1 MGELFVPNPSQ
12 HDVSSFQ
19 VLVEGKQIDPS
30 YQVISISVSREV
42 NRIPTAKIIIRD
54 GEAAERDFEIS
65 NSDDFLPGKK
75 IRIKIGLDGNNNQ
88 AFEGIIVKH
97 AIKISTNGNSM
108 LQVECFDAA
117 VRMSVGRHSRYY
129 TQVSD
134 SRLFDEIIS
143 QYSGLSVDAES
154 TSLTHKEI
162 VQHHISDWDFILLR
176 AEANGMLVRVE
187 DGKLGITKPNTSA
200 KPVLQL
206 TYGSSIIEFE
216 AEMDA
221 RTQWKN
227 VKASSWDFSKQ
238 GLMTADTTE
247 ATSFTQSG
255 NVQGSDIANAINL
268 SEYEMRHS
276 GHLPEQELQDWADGI
291 MMRSRLSKIRGRARF
306 AGFDGIRPGDMVKLD
321 GVGNRFTGNAYVT
334 AVRQEIGN
342 GSWETHVQFGL
353 DSMRYAFLYND
364 MQDQLSA
371 GLVGGIHGLQIGI
384 VVQLE
389 NDPDGE
395 DRIKVKIPLID
406 NQSQGTWMR
415 ASSLD
420 AGSDRGAFFRPE
432 IGDEVIVGFIN
443 GDPREGIVLGMLH
456 SSAKPA
462 PISAKDVNHEKGF
475 TTRSK
480 MHLSF
485 NDDTKTIVIDTP
497 AGNKI
502 TMDEQGKKIE
512 IKDQNENK
520 ITMDMSGIKLE
531 SQKNIDIK
539 AGVNLSLAA
548 GATLSI
554 GGLSLGVKA
563 DGNLTLEG
571 AMAKLSASGIAEI
584 SGSMVKIN

>member
-1 MGELFVPNPSQ
+1 MEELFVPNPSR
-12 HDVSSFQ
+12 HDVTSFQ

-30 YQVISISVSREV
+30 YQVISLSISREV
-42 NRIPTAKIIIRD
+42 NRIPTAKISIRD
-54 GEAAERDFEIS
+54 GEAAERNFDIS
-65 NSDDFLPGKK
+65 NTDDFLPGKK

-88 AFEGIIVKH
+88 AFDGIIVKH
-97 AIKISTNGNSM
+97 AIKIATNGNSM
-108 LQVECFDAA
+108 LQVECYDAS
-117 VRMSVGRHSRYY
+117 VRMTVGRHSRYY

-143 QYSGLSVDAES
+143 QYTGLSSDTES
-154 TSLTHKEI
+154 TGLTHKEI

-187 DGKLGITKPNTSA
+187 DGKISVTKPKTSA
-200 KPVLQL
+200 SPVLQL

-227 VKASSWDFSKQ
+227 VKASSWDFSTQ
-238 GLMTADTTE
+238 GLLKADTSE
-247 ATSFTQSG
+247 ATGFSQSG
-255 NVQGSDIANAINL
+255 NLSGSDIANAINL
-268 SEYEMRHS
+268 TDYEMRHS
-276 GHLPEQELQDWADGI
+276 GHLPEQELQDWTDGI
-291 MMRSRLSKIRGRARF
+291 MMRSRLSKIRGRAKF
-306 AGFDGIRPGDMVKLD
+306 TGFDGIKPGDMVKLD
-321 GVGNRFTGNAYVT
+321 GVGNRFSGNAYVT
-334 AVRQEIGN
+334 AVRQEVGN
-342 GSWETHVQFGL
+342 GSWDTHIQFGL
-353 DSMRYAFLYND
+353 DSTRYAFLYND

-443 GDPREGIVLGMLH
+443 DDPREGIVLGMLH

-462 PISAKDVNHEKGF
+462 PITAKDVNHEKGF

-480 MHLSF
+480 MHISF

-502 TMDEQGKKIE
+502 LMDEQGMTIQ

-520 ITMDMSGIKLE
+520 ITMDASGIKLE
-531 SQKNIDIK
+531 SMKNIDIK

-548 GATLSI
+548 GASLSI
-554 GGLSLGVKA
+554 GGASLGVKA
-563 DGNLTLEG
+563 DGNLSLEG
-571 AMAKLSASGIAEI
+571 AMAKMSASGIAEI